1 MPRRK
6 KEAKE
11 EDEEYDESDESVAN
25 EKEEAEESNDE
36 APVPDAPPS
45 GSTRKKKRRRINY
58 EDDVIDL
65 LPSHE
70 RKTEYGGY
78 AHTNKSKE
86 KISNANRGNTPWNKG
101 KQRSSSDKAKIK
113 AGVQARNRAIKLE
126 KLRVS
131 ADWEIS
137 IDTADPSIG
146 WVLTHFVVSLFLQRL
161 GMTEEEY
168 DQKKKEIK
176 YLRERVRRTKL
187 ANDRHAATQ
196 AQKKLQEALDATT
209 EKVSTDCVHSAAF
222 CRNVNQSSLT
232 HLCFIWSA
240 TNPNIL

>member
-1 MPRRK
+1 MPRHVKVMHNHYSTLSTASLRRIDKTCKRPVRLLVVTLILQYDYVRVVVVLERGHSAQCTLHITHYRIPEEKHTYRVDKTVPAPPPLSLIRTTDHTMPRRK
-6 KEAKE
+6 QEAKE

-45 GSTRKKKRRRINY
+45 GSKRKKKRRRINY
-58 EDDVIDL
+58 EAAVIDL

-70 RKTEYGGY
+70 RKTEAGGY

-131 ADWEIS
+131 AD
-137 IDTADPSIG
+137 
-146 WVLTHFVVSLFLQRL
+146 
-161 GMTEEEY
+161 
-168 DQKKKEIK
+168 
-176 YLRERVRRTKL
+176 
-187 ANDRHAATQ
+187 
-196 AQKKLQEALDATT
+196 
-209 EKVSTDCVHSAAF
+209 
-222 CRNVNQSSLT
+222 
-232 HLCFIWSA
+232 
-240 TNPNIL
+240 